1 MRQVVPSR
9 ERECGRDRW
18 MREKLREVAHP
29 EREIGER
36 ERDAVTSAVIW
47 THTIIQYSALY

>member
-1 MRQVVPSR
+1 
-9 ERECGRDRW
+9 